1 MRLLH
6 LFILKEINYPL
17 LLRIWKK
24 FKSMENHSPAAV
36 GAGGYWNQVFWEVL
50 CDSDSPVLP
59 LHYLEVFKLQLVFAC
74 LNHVMSKS
82 PLILQHLPQ
91 TTAHNGGKKRG
102 PGRRLGL
109 QNARLASLR
118 TGGSSPK
125 PTFRNRIP
133 VYWDKCRT
141 PPWGD
146 RDRWI
151 LGLGGQ
157 PA

>member
-59 LHYLEVFKLQLVFAC
+59 LHYLEVFKLQLVFAY

-91 TTAHNGGKKRG
+91 TTAHNGGKKEV
-102 PGRRLGL
+102 PGDASGCKMLDLQAWGL
-109 QNARLASLR
+109 EVHLQSPHSETESQCTGTSAEPPHGETG
-118 TGGSSPK
+118 TGGS
-125 PTFRNRIP
+125 
-133 VYWDKCRT
+133 
-141 PPWGD
+141 
-146 RDRWI
+146 
-151 LGLGGQ
+151 
-157 PA
+157 